1 MELRK
6 IVQRDSV
13 RITLIVVV
21 FLISG
26 VVTAASAQA
35 KSGNAP
41 LAPEGFSNI
50 AEMAGPSVIN
60 IRTERTIKGGGQVFR
75 YFFRSPNGE
84 NDPMEDLF
92 NRFYGNP
99 QQREYKQQSL
109 GSGFIIDK
117 EGYIVT
123 NNHVIEKADKI
134 SVIMKNGKNLDAE
147 IVGRDSTTDLALIKI
162 DSGIDLPVLK
172 FGDSERLEVGE
183 WVVAIGNPFGLD
195 HTVTA
200 GVVSAKGR
208 VIGSGPYDDFIQTD
222 ASINPGNSGGPLLNM
237 AGEVVGINTAIM
249 ANGQGI
255 GFAIPVNLAK
265 GIVEQLKNGGEVTR
279 GWIGVMIQDMDEELA
294 RYYGAEAVKGALVA
308 DVVSGDPADV
318 AGIKAKDIIIK
329 VDGQPLKNSHDL
341 TRLIA
346 ALPVGETVKITV
358 LRNGKPKNFKVKI
371 AKREDEKIA
380 SENIKSQPPDEL
392 GLRVSELTP
401 EISRRLN
408 MPQTEGIIVTG
419 IMPQSKGAEAGFKIG
434 DVIKEI
440 NNKSV
445 KTTNDLKAAV
455 KAAKPGESI
464 RMLIMRRN
472 SGFLVIKLTK

>member
-1 MELRK
+1 M
-6 IVQRDSV
+6 V
-13 RITLIVVV
+13 
-21 FLISG
+21 SG
-26 VVTAASAQA
+26 
-35 KSGNAP
+35 
-41 LAPEGFSNI
+41 GFSNI

-75 YFFRSPNGE
+75 YFFRGPNGK
-84 NDPMEDLF
+84 NDSMEDLF

-117 EGYIVT
+117 KGYIVT

-134 SVIMKNGKNLDAE
+134 SVIMKNGKNLDAK
-147 IVGRDSTTDLALIKI
+147 IVGRDPTTDLALIKI
-162 DSGIDLPVLK
+162 DAKIDLPVLK
-172 FGDSERLEVGE
+172 FGNSQRLQVGE

-208 VIGSGPYDDFIQTD
+208 VIGSGPYDNFIQTD

-265 GIVEQLKNGGEVTR
+265 GIVEQLKNSGEVTR

-294 RYYGAEAVKGALVA
+294 EYYEARDVKGALVA
-308 DVVSGDPADV
+308 DVISGDPADV

-329 VDGQPLKNSHDL
+329 VDGQPLKNSRDL

-346 ALPVGETVKITV
+346 ALPVGETVEITV

-371 AKREDEKIA
+371 AKREIIKSD
-380 SENIKSQPPDEL
+380 SENFKTKSSDQL
-392 GLRVSELTP
+392 GLRVSELTL
-401 EISRRLN
+401 EIARRFN
-408 MPQTEGIIVTG
+408 MPQTEGIVVTG
-419 IMPQSKGAEAGFKIG
+419 IMPQSKGAEAGFRIG
-434 DVIKEI
+434 DIIKEI

-445 KTTNDLKAAV
+445 KTT
-455 KAAKPGESI
+455 
-464 RMLIMRRN
+464 
-472 SGFLVIKLTK
+472 